1 MKKLLTLILCLAM
14 VLSVFAGCSS
24 TPATEEGASSSGE
37 AAQGEA
43 ADSEYKDTLVFAMN
57 TDVQSMDPQIQN
69 DTTSEQVVKMLY
81 NTLLKFQD
89 DGTVVGDLAESWSV
103 SEDKLTWTFNLKQGV
118 KFHNGKELTSAD
130 VKATFDRALNAE
142 AGGLRTTEIIKM
154 FTSVEAPDPYT
165 VTITTDGPYGPME
178 SLMCNM
184 SLGIMDADYIEQ
196 YGLDLGTSAEGEN
209 GTGPFK
215 VVSWERDQEIVVE
228 RFDDYFGTPAKLQ
241 TVVYT
246 IIPEAASRVIALETG
261 EVDVI
266 DKPTDED
273 LARLE
278 ADTENYTVLR
288 KPTISQRL
296 FRFGCNDP
304 IMSNTKVRQAI
315 VYAID
320 RQAIIDALF
329 AGSAYPSTAP
339 LAPVTFGYSDLG
351 EIEQDL
357 ELAKS
362 LLAEAGYPDGF
373 DTKII
378 TTERYQNGIE
388 LAEIISQQLA
398 EIGINA
404 EIEVWE
410 WSALSASWNGVTADE
425 FDQPIF
431 IMGAGPS
438 MRDAD
443 GGLRGL
449 YTTSDTVHVRPGRLS
464 GPVYDRHPQQ
474 RLQLRL
480 LLQRGSGCPHRAGY
494 AGDRPAEAGGDL
506 QGSHGDPVSGRPGRL
521 LALRYVWSGHYL
533 LQGGR
538 RDPEPHFH
546 RYL

>member
-14 VLSVFAGCSS
+14 VLTVFAGCSS
-24 TPATEEGASSSGE
+24 TPATEEGASASGD

-57 TDVQSMDPQIQN
+57 TDVQSLDPQIQN

-81 NTLLKFQD
+81 NTLLKFED

-165 VTITTDGPYGPME
+165 VTITTDAPYGPME

-278 ADTENYTVLR
+278 ADTENFTVLR

-304 IMSNTKVRQAI
+304 IISNTKVRQAI

-329 AGSAYPSTAP
+329 TGSGYPSTAP
-339 LAPVTFGYSDLG
+339 LAPVTFGYSNLG

-373 DTKII
+373 DTKIV

-410 WSALSASWNGVTADE
+410 WSALSASWNGITADE

-449 YTTSDTVHVRPGRLS
+449 YTTSETGLN
-464 GPVYDRHPQQ
+464 DRNYGFYSNAEVDALIEQGMQETDQQ
-474 RLQLRL
+474 KRVEI
-480 LLQRGSGCPHRAGY
+480 Y
-494 AGDRPAEAGGDL
+494 KEAMEIL
-506 QGSHGDPVSGRPGRL
+506 YREDPVAFWLFDMYG
-521 LALRYVWSGHYL
+521 LAITSSKVEGVTLSPISTITFENATVKK
-533 LQGGR
+533 
-538 RDPEPHFH
+538 
-546 RYL
+546 

>member
-14 VLSVFAGCSS
+14 VLTVFAGCSS
-24 TPATEEGASSSGE
+24 APATEEGASASGD

-154 FTSVEAPDPYT
+154 FASVEAPDPYT
-165 VTITTDGPYGPME
+165 VTITTDAPYGPME

-228 RFDDYFGTPAKLQ
+228 RFDEYFDTPAKLQ

-278 ADTENYTVLR
+278 ADTENFTVLR

-304 IMSNTKVRQAI
+304 IISNTKVRQAI

-329 AGSAYPSTAP
+329 TGSGYPSTAP

-410 WSALSASWNGVTADE
+410 WSALSASWNGITADE

-449 YTTSDTVHVRPGRLS
+449 YTTSETGLN
-464 GPVYDRHPQQ
+464 DRNYGFYSNAEVDALIEQGMQETDQQ
-474 RLQLRL
+474 KRVEI
-480 LLQRGSGCPHRAGY
+480 Y
-494 AGDRPAEAGGDL
+494 KEAMEIL
-506 QGSHGDPVSGRPGRL
+506 YREDPVAFWLFDMYG
-521 LALRYVWSGHYL
+521 LAITSSKVEGVTLSPISTITFENATVKK
-533 LQGGR
+533 
-538 RDPEPHFH
+538 
-546 RYL
+546 

>member
-14 VLSVFAGCSS
+14 VLTVFAGCSS

-81 NTLLKFQD
+81 NTLLKFED

-154 FTSVEAPDPYT
+154 FTAVEAPDPYT

-196 YGLDLGTSAEGEN
+196 YGLDLGTSVEGEN

-228 RFDDYFGTPAKLQ
+228 RFDDYFGTPAKLK

-246 IIPEAASRVIALETG
+246 VIPEAASRVIALETG

-278 ADTENYTVLR
+278 ADTENFTVLR

-304 IMSNTKVRQAI
+304 IISNTKVRQAI

-329 AGSAYPSTAP
+329 TGSAYPSTAP
-339 LAPVTFGYSDLG
+339 LAPVTFGYSNLG

-373 DTKII
+373 DTKIV

-410 WSALSASWNGVTADE
+410 WSALSASWNGITADE

-449 YTTSDTVHVRPGRLS
+449 YTTSETGLN
-464 GPVYDRHPQQ
+464 DRNYGFYSNAEVDALIEQGMQETDQQ
-474 RLQLRL
+474 KRVEI
-480 LLQRGSGCPHRAGY
+480 Y
-494 AGDRPAEAGGDL
+494 KEAMEIL
-506 QGSHGDPVSGRPGRL
+506 YREDPVAFWLFDMYG
-521 LALRYVWSGHYL
+521 LAITSSKVEGVTLSPISTITFENATVKK
-533 LQGGR
+533 
-538 RDPEPHFH
+538 
-546 RYL
+546 

>member
-1 MKKLLTLILCLAM
+1 MKKLLTLILCFAM
-14 VLSVFAGCSS
+14 VLTVFVGCSS
-24 TPATEEGASSSGE
+24 TPATEEGASASGE

-81 NTLLKFQD
+81 NTLLKFED

-154 FTSVEAPDPYT
+154 FTAVEAPDPYT

-184 SLGIMDADYIEQ
+184 SLGIMDADYIEK
-196 YGLDLGTSAEGEN
+196 YGLDLGTSVEGEN

-228 RFDDYFGTPAKLQ
+228 RFDDYFGTPAKLK

-246 IIPEAASRVIALETG
+246 VIPEAASRVIALETG

-278 ADTENYTVLR
+278 ADTENFTVLR

-304 IMSNTKVRQAI
+304 IISNTKVRQAI

-329 AGSAYPSTAP
+329 TGSAYPSTAP

-373 DTKII
+373 DTKIV

-410 WSALSASWNGVTADE
+410 WSALSASWNGITADE

-449 YTTSDTVHVRPGRLS
+449 YTTSETGLN
-464 GPVYDRHPQQ
+464 DRNYGFYSNAEVDALIEQGMQETDQQ
-474 RLQLRL
+474 KRVEI
-480 LLQRGSGCPHRAGY
+480 Y
-494 AGDRPAEAGGDL
+494 KEAMEIL
-506 QGSHGDPVSGRPGRL
+506 YREDPVAFWLFDMYG
-521 LALRYVWSGHYL
+521 LAITSSKVEGVTLSPISTITFENATVKK
-533 LQGGR
+533 
-538 RDPEPHFH
+538 
-546 RYL
+546 

>member
-14 VLSVFAGCSS
+14 VLTVFAGCSS
-24 TPATEEGASSSGE
+24 TPATEEGASASGD

-81 NTLLKFQD
+81 NTLLKFED

-154 FTSVEAPDPYT
+154 FTAVEAPDPYT
-165 VTITTDGPYGPME
+165 VTITTDAPYGPME

-278 ADTENYTVLR
+278 ADTENFTVLR

-304 IMSNTKVRQAI
+304 IISNTKVRQAI

-329 AGSAYPSTAP
+329 TGSGYPSTAP

-357 ELAKS
+357 DLAKS

-410 WSALSASWNGVTADE
+410 WSALSASWNGITADE

-449 YTTSDTVHVRPGRLS
+449 YTTSETGLN
-464 GPVYDRHPQQ
+464 DRNYGFYSNAEVDALIEQGMQETDQQ
-474 RLQLRL
+474 KRVEI
-480 LLQRGSGCPHRAGY
+480 Y
-494 AGDRPAEAGGDL
+494 KEAMEIL
-506 QGSHGDPVSGRPGRL
+506 YREDPVAFWLFDMYG
-521 LALRYVWSGHYL
+521 LAITSSKVEGVTLSPISTITFENATVKK
-533 LQGGR
+533 
-538 RDPEPHFH
+538 
-546 RYL
+546 

>member
-14 VLSVFAGCSS
+14 VLTVFAGCSS
-24 TPATEEGASSSGE
+24 TPATEEGASASGD

-81 NTLLKFQD
+81 NTLLKFED

-154 FTSVEAPDPYT
+154 FTAVEAPDPYT

-196 YGLDLGTSAEGEN
+196 YGLDLGTSVEGEN

-228 RFDDYFGTPAKLQ
+228 RFDDYFGTPAKLK

-246 IIPEAASRVIALETG
+246 VIPEAASRVIALETG

-266 DKPTDED
+266 DKPTNED
-273 LARLE
+273 LERLE
-278 ADTENYTVLR
+278 ADTENFTVLR

-304 IMSNTKVRQAI
+304 IISNTKVRQAI

-329 AGSAYPSTAP
+329 TGSAYPSTAP

-373 DTKII
+373 DTKIV

-410 WSALSASWNGVTADE
+410 WSALSASWNGITADE

-449 YTTSDTVHVRPGRLS
+449 YTTSETGLN
-464 GPVYDRHPQQ
+464 DRNYGFYSNAEVDALIEQGMQETDQQ
-474 RLQLRL
+474 KRVEI
-480 LLQRGSGCPHRAGY
+480 Y
-494 AGDRPAEAGGDL
+494 KEAMEIL
-506 QGSHGDPVSGRPGRL
+506 YREDPVAFWLFDMYG
-521 LALRYVWSGHYL
+521 LAITSSKVEGVTLSPISTITFENATVKK
-533 LQGGR
+533 
-538 RDPEPHFH
+538 
-546 RYL
+546 

>member
-14 VLSVFAGCSS
+14 VLTVFVGCSS
-24 TPATEEGASSSGE
+24 TPATEEGASASGD

-154 FTSVEAPDPYT
+154 FTAVEAPDPYT

-196 YGLDLGTSAEGEN
+196 YGLDLGTSVEGEN

-228 RFDDYFGTPAKLQ
+228 RFDDYFGTPAKLK

-246 IIPEAASRVIALETG
+246 VIPEAASRVIALETG

-278 ADTENYTVLR
+278 ADTENFTVLR

-304 IMSNTKVRQAI
+304 IISNTKVRQAI

-329 AGSAYPSTAP
+329 TGSAYPSTAP

-373 DTKII
+373 DTKIV

-404 EIEVWE
+404 KIEVWE
-410 WSALSASWNGVTADE
+410 WSALSASWNGITADE

-449 YTTSDTVHVRPGRLS
+449 YTTSETGLN
-464 GPVYDRHPQQ
+464 DRNYGFYSNAEVDALIEQGMQETDQQ
-474 RLQLRL
+474 KRVEI
-480 LLQRGSGCPHRAGY
+480 Y
-494 AGDRPAEAGGDL
+494 KEAMEIL
-506 QGSHGDPVSGRPGRL
+506 YREDPVAFWLFDMYG
-521 LALRYVWSGHYL
+521 LAITSSKVEGVTLSPISTITFENATVKK
-533 LQGGR
+533 
-538 RDPEPHFH
+538 
-546 RYL
+546 

>member
-14 VLSVFAGCSS
+14 VLTVFVGCSS
-24 TPATEEGASSSGE
+24 TPATEEGASASGE

-81 NTLLKFQD
+81 NTLLKFED

-154 FTSVEAPDPYT
+154 FTAVEAPDPYT
-165 VTITTDGPYGPME
+165 VTITTDAPYGPME

-196 YGLDLGTSAEGEN
+196 YGLDLGTSVEGEN

-278 ADTENYTVLR
+278 ADTENFTVLR

-304 IMSNTKVRQAI
+304 IISNTKVRQAI

-329 AGSAYPSTAP
+329 TGSAYPSTAP
-339 LAPVTFGYSDLG
+339 LAPVTFGYSNLG

-373 DTKII
+373 DTKIV

-410 WSALSASWNGVTADE
+410 WSALSASWNGITADE

-449 YTTSDTVHVRPGRLS
+449 YTTSETGLN
-464 GPVYDRHPQQ
+464 DRNYGFYSNAEVDALIEQGMQETDQQ
-474 RLQLRL
+474 KRVEI
-480 LLQRGSGCPHRAGY
+480 Y
-494 AGDRPAEAGGDL
+494 KEAMEIL
-506 QGSHGDPVSGRPGRL
+506 YREDPVAFWLFDMYG
-521 LALRYVWSGHYL
+521 LAITSSKVEGVTLSPISTITFENATVKK
-533 LQGGR
+533 
-538 RDPEPHFH
+538 
-546 RYL
+546 

>member
-14 VLSVFAGCSS
+14 VLTVFVGCSS
-24 TPATEEGASSSGE
+24 TPATEEGASASGE

-57 TDVQSMDPQIQN
+57 TDVQSLDPQIQN

-81 NTLLKFQD
+81 NTLLKFED

-154 FTSVEAPDPYT
+154 FTAVEAPDPYT

-184 SLGIMDADYIEQ
+184 SLGIMDADYIEK
-196 YGLDLGTSAEGEN
+196 YGLDLGTSVEGEN

-278 ADTENYTVLR
+278 ADTENFTVLR

-304 IMSNTKVRQAI
+304 IISNTKVRQAI

-329 AGSAYPSTAP
+329 TGSAYPSTAP
-339 LAPVTFGYSDLG
+339 LAPVTFGYSNLG

-398 EIGINA
+398 QIGINA

-410 WSALSASWNGVTADE
+410 WSALSASWNGITADE

-449 YTTSDTVHVRPGRLS
+449 YTTSETGLN
-464 GPVYDRHPQQ
+464 DRNYGFYSNAEVDALIEQGMQETDQQ
-474 RLQLRL
+474 KRVEI
-480 LLQRGSGCPHRAGY
+480 Y
-494 AGDRPAEAGGDL
+494 KEAMEIL
-506 QGSHGDPVSGRPGRL
+506 YREDPVAFWLFDMYG
-521 LALRYVWSGHYL
+521 LAITSSKVEGVTLSPISTITFENATVKK
-533 LQGGR
+533 
-538 RDPEPHFH
+538 
-546 RYL
+546 

>member
-14 VLSVFAGCSS
+14 VLTVFAGCSS
-24 TPATEEGASSSGE
+24 TPATEEGASASGD

-57 TDVQSMDPQIQN
+57 TDVQSLDPQIQN

-81 NTLLKFQD
+81 NTLLKFED

-278 ADTENYTVLR
+278 ADTENFTVLR

-304 IMSNTKVRQAI
+304 IISNTKVRQAI

-329 AGSAYPSTAP
+329 TGSAYPSTAP

-404 EIEVWE
+404 KIEVWE
-410 WSALSASWNGVTADE
+410 WSALSASWNGITADE

-449 YTTSDTVHVRPGRLS
+449 YTTSETGLN
-464 GPVYDRHPQQ
+464 DRNYGFYSNAEVDALIEQGMQETDQQ
-474 RLQLRL
+474 KRVEI
-480 LLQRGSGCPHRAGY
+480 Y
-494 AGDRPAEAGGDL
+494 KEAMEIL
-506 QGSHGDPVSGRPGRL
+506 YREDPVAFWLFDMYG
-521 LALRYVWSGHYL
+521 LAITSSKVEGVTLSPISTITFENATVKK
-533 LQGGR
+533 
-538 RDPEPHFH
+538 
-546 RYL
+546 

>member
-81 NTLLKFQD
+81 NTLLKFED

-165 VTITTDGPYGPME
+165 VTITTDAPYGPME

-196 YGLDLGTSAEGEN
+196 YGLDLGTSVEGEN

-278 ADTENYTVLR
+278 ADTENFTVLR

-304 IMSNTKVRQAI
+304 IISNTKVRQAI

-329 AGSAYPSTAP
+329 TGSGYPSTAP

-404 EIEVWE
+404 KIEVWE
-410 WSALSASWNGVTADE
+410 WSALSASWNGITADE

-449 YTTSDTVHVRPGRLS
+449 YTTSETGLN
-464 GPVYDRHPQQ
+464 DRNYGFYSNAEVDALIEQGMQETDQQ
-474 RLQLRL
+474 KRVEI
-480 LLQRGSGCPHRAGY
+480 Y
-494 AGDRPAEAGGDL
+494 KEAMEIL
-506 QGSHGDPVSGRPGRL
+506 YREDPVAFWLFDMYG
-521 LALRYVWSGHYL
+521 LAITSSKVEGVTLSPISTITFENATVKK
-533 LQGGR
+533 
-538 RDPEPHFH
+538 
-546 RYL
+546 

>member
-14 VLSVFAGCSS
+14 VLTVFVGCSS
-24 TPATEEGASSSGE
+24 TPATEEGASASGD

-57 TDVQSMDPQIQN
+57 TDVQSLDPQIQN

-81 NTLLKFQD
+81 NTLLKFED

-154 FTSVEAPDPYT
+154 FTAVEAPDPYT

-196 YGLDLGTSAEGEN
+196 YGLDLGTSVEGEN

-278 ADTENYTVLR
+278 ADTENFTVLR

-304 IMSNTKVRQAI
+304 IISNTKVRQAI

-329 AGSAYPSTAP
+329 TGSAYPSTAP
-339 LAPVTFGYSDLG
+339 LAPVTFGYSNLG

-373 DTKII
+373 DTKIV

-404 EIEVWE
+404 KIEVWE
-410 WSALSASWNGVTADE
+410 WSALSASWNGITADE

-449 YTTSDTVHVRPGRLS
+449 YTTSETGLN
-464 GPVYDRHPQQ
+464 DRNYGFYSNAEVDALIEQGMQETDQQ
-474 RLQLRL
+474 KRVEI
-480 LLQRGSGCPHRAGY
+480 Y
-494 AGDRPAEAGGDL
+494 KEAMEIL
-506 QGSHGDPVSGRPGRL
+506 YREDPVAFWLFDMYG
-521 LALRYVWSGHYL
+521 LAITSSKVEGVTLSPISTITFENATVKK
-533 LQGGR
+533 
-538 RDPEPHFH
+538 
-546 RYL
+546 

>member
-14 VLSVFAGCSS
+14 VLTVFAGCSS
-24 TPATEEGASSSGE
+24 TPATEEGASASGD

-43 ADSEYKDTLVFAMN
+43 ADSEYKDTLVYALN
-57 TDVQSMDPQIQN
+57 TDVQSLDPQIQN

-81 NTLLKFQD
+81 NTLLKFED

-103 SEDKLTWTFNLKQGV
+103 SEGKLTWTFNLKQGV

-154 FTSVEAPDPYT
+154 FTAVEAPDPYT

-196 YGLDLGTSAEGEN
+196 YGLDLGTSVEGEN

-228 RFDDYFGTPAKLQ
+228 RFDEYFGTPAKLK

-246 IIPEAASRVIALETG
+246 VIPEAASRVIALETG

-266 DKPTDED
+266 DKPTNED
-273 LARLE
+273 LERLE
-278 ADTENYTVLR
+278 ADTENFTVLR

-304 IMSNTKVRQAI
+304 IISNTKVRQAI

-329 AGSAYPSTAP
+329 TGSAYPSTAP

-373 DTKII
+373 DTKIV

-410 WSALSASWNGVTADE
+410 WSALSASWNGITADE

-449 YTTSDTVHVRPGRLS
+449 YTTSETGLN
-464 GPVYDRHPQQ
+464 DRNYGFYSNAEVDALIEQGMQETDQQ
-474 RLQLRL
+474 KRVEI
-480 LLQRGSGCPHRAGY
+480 Y
-494 AGDRPAEAGGDL
+494 KEAMEIL
-506 QGSHGDPVSGRPGRL
+506 YREDPVAFWLFDMYG
-521 LALRYVWSGHYL
+521 LAITSSKVEGVTLSPISTITFENATVKK
-533 LQGGR
+533 
-538 RDPEPHFH
+538 
-546 RYL
+546 

>member
-14 VLSVFAGCSS
+14 VLTVFVGCSS
-24 TPATEEGASSSGE
+24 TPATEEGASASGE

-81 NTLLKFQD
+81 NTLLKFED

-165 VTITTDGPYGPME
+165 VTITTDAPYGPME

-278 ADTENYTVLR
+278 ADTENFTVLR

-304 IMSNTKVRQAI
+304 IISNTKVRQAI

-329 AGSAYPSTAP
+329 TGSGYPSTAP

-373 DTKII
+373 DTKIV

-410 WSALSASWNGVTADE
+410 WSALSASWNGITADE

-449 YTTSDTVHVRPGRLS
+449 YTTSETGLN
-464 GPVYDRHPQQ
+464 DRNYGFYSNAEVDALIEQGMQETDQQ
-474 RLQLRL
+474 KRVEI
-480 LLQRGSGCPHRAGY
+480 Y
-494 AGDRPAEAGGDL
+494 KEAMEIL
-506 QGSHGDPVSGRPGRL
+506 YREDPVAFWLFDMYG
-521 LALRYVWSGHYL
+521 LAITSSKVEGVTLSPISTITFENATVKK
-533 LQGGR
+533 
-538 RDPEPHFH
+538 
-546 RYL
+546 

>member
-14 VLSVFAGCSS
+14 VLTVFAGCSS
-24 TPATEEGASSSGE
+24 TPATEEGASASGD

-81 NTLLKFQD
+81 NTLLKFED

-165 VTITTDGPYGPME
+165 VTITTDAPYGPME

-278 ADTENYTVLR
+278 ADTENFTVLR

-304 IMSNTKVRQAI
+304 IISNTKVRQAI

-329 AGSAYPSTAP
+329 TGSAYPSTAP

-373 DTKII
+373 DTKIV

-410 WSALSASWNGVTADE
+410 WSALSASWNGITADE

-449 YTTSDTVHVRPGRLS
+449 YTTSETGLN
-464 GPVYDRHPQQ
+464 DRNYGFYSNAEVDALIEQGMQETDQQ
-474 RLQLRL
+474 KRVEI
-480 LLQRGSGCPHRAGY
+480 Y
-494 AGDRPAEAGGDL
+494 KEAMEIL
-506 QGSHGDPVSGRPGRL
+506 YREDPVAFWLFDMYG
-521 LALRYVWSGHYL
+521 LAITSSKVEGVTLSPISTITFENATVKK
-533 LQGGR
+533 
-538 RDPEPHFH
+538 
-546 RYL
+546 

>member
-81 NTLLKFQD
+81 NTLLKFED

-154 FTSVEAPDPYT
+154 FTAVEAPDPYT

-184 SLGIMDADYIEQ
+184 SLGIMDADYIEK
-196 YGLDLGTSAEGEN
+196 YGLDLGTSVEGEN

-246 IIPEAASRVIALETG
+246 VIPEAASRVIALETG

-278 ADTENYTVLR
+278 ADTENFTVLR

-304 IMSNTKVRQAI
+304 IISNTKVRQAI

-329 AGSAYPSTAP
+329 TGSAYPSTAP
-339 LAPVTFGYSDLG
+339 LAPVTFGYSNLG

-373 DTKII
+373 DTKIV

-410 WSALSASWNGVTADE
+410 WSALSASWNGITADE

-449 YTTSDTVHVRPGRLS
+449 YTTSETGLN
-464 GPVYDRHPQQ
+464 DRNYGFYSNAEVDALIEQGMQETDQQ
-474 RLQLRL
+474 KRVEI
-480 LLQRGSGCPHRAGY
+480 Y
-494 AGDRPAEAGGDL
+494 KEAMEIL
-506 QGSHGDPVSGRPGRL
+506 YREDPVAFWLFDMYG
-521 LALRYVWSGHYL
+521 LAITSSKVEGVTLSPISTITFENATVKK
-533 LQGGR
+533 
-538 RDPEPHFH
+538 
-546 RYL
+546 

>member
-165 VTITTDGPYGPME
+165 VTITTDAPYGPME

-196 YGLDLGTSAEGEN
+196 YGLDLGTSVEGEN

-278 ADTENYTVLR
+278 ADTENFTVLR

-304 IMSNTKVRQAI
+304 IISNTKVRQAI

-329 AGSAYPSTAP
+329 TGSGYPSTAP

-357 ELAKS
+357 DLAKS

-410 WSALSASWNGVTADE
+410 WSALSASWNGITADE

-449 YTTSDTVHVRPGRLS
+449 YTTSETGLN
-464 GPVYDRHPQQ
+464 DRNYGFYSNAEVDALIEQGMQETDQQ
-474 RLQLRL
+474 KRVEI
-480 LLQRGSGCPHRAGY
+480 Y
-494 AGDRPAEAGGDL
+494 KEAMEIL
-506 QGSHGDPVSGRPGRL
+506 YREDPVAFWLFDMYG
-521 LALRYVWSGHYL
+521 LAITSSKVEGVTLSPISTITFENATVKK
-533 LQGGR
+533 
-538 RDPEPHFH
+538 
-546 RYL
+546 

>member
-14 VLSVFAGCSS
+14 VLTVFAGCSS
-24 TPATEEGASSSGE
+24 TPATEEGASASGD

-43 ADSEYKDTLVFAMN
+43 ADSEYKDTLVYALN
-57 TDVQSMDPQIQN
+57 TDVQSLDPQIQN
-69 DTTSEQVVKMLY
+69 DTTSESVVKMLY
-81 NTLLKFQD
+81 NTLLKFED

-154 FTSVEAPDPYT
+154 FTAVEAPDPYT

-196 YGLDLGTSAEGEN
+196 YGLDLGTSVEGEN

-278 ADTENYTVLR
+278 ADTENFTVLR

-304 IMSNTKVRQAI
+304 IISNTKVRQAI

-329 AGSAYPSTAP
+329 TGSGYPSTAP

-410 WSALSASWNGVTADE
+410 WSALSASWNGITADE

-449 YTTSDTVHVRPGRLS
+449 YTTSETGLN
-464 GPVYDRHPQQ
+464 DRNYGFYSNAEVDALIEQGMQETDQQ
-474 RLQLRL
+474 KRVEI
-480 LLQRGSGCPHRAGY
+480 Y
-494 AGDRPAEAGGDL
+494 KEAMEIL
-506 QGSHGDPVSGRPGRL
+506 YREDPVAFWLFDMYG
-521 LALRYVWSGHYL
+521 LAITSSKVEGVTLSPISTITFENATVKK
-533 LQGGR
+533 
-538 RDPEPHFH
+538 
-546 RYL
+546 

>member
-14 VLSVFAGCSS
+14 VLTVFAGCSS
-24 TPATEEGASSSGE
+24 TPATEEGASASGE

-81 NTLLKFQD
+81 NTLLKFED

-154 FTSVEAPDPYT
+154 FTAVEAPDPYT
-165 VTITTDGPYGPME
+165 VTITTDAPYGPME

-304 IMSNTKVRQAI
+304 IISNTKVRQAI

-329 AGSAYPSTAP
+329 TGSGYPSTAP

-398 EIGINA
+398 QIGINA

-410 WSALSASWNGVTADE
+410 WSALSASWNGITADE

-449 YTTSDTVHVRPGRLS
+449 YTTSETGLN
-464 GPVYDRHPQQ
+464 DRNYGFYSNAEVDALIEQGMQETDQQ
-474 RLQLRL
+474 KRVEI
-480 LLQRGSGCPHRAGY
+480 Y
-494 AGDRPAEAGGDL
+494 KEAMEIL
-506 QGSHGDPVSGRPGRL
+506 YREDPVAFWLFDMYG
-521 LALRYVWSGHYL
+521 LAITSSKVEGVTLSPISTITFENATVKK
-533 LQGGR
+533 
-538 RDPEPHFH
+538 
-546 RYL
+546 

>member
-14 VLSVFAGCSS
+14 VLTVFAGCSS
-24 TPATEEGASSSGE
+24 TPATEEGASASGD

-81 NTLLKFQD
+81 NTLLKFED

-165 VTITTDGPYGPME
+165 VTITTDAPYGPME

-184 SLGIMDADYIEQ
+184 SLGIMDADYIEK
-196 YGLDLGTSAEGEN
+196 YGLDLGTSVEGEN

-278 ADTENYTVLR
+278 ADTENFTVLR

-449 YTTSDTVHVRPGRLS
+449 YTTSETGLNDRNYGFYSNAEVDALIEQGMQETDQQKRVEIYKEAMEILYREDPAGFWLFDMYGLAITSSKVEGVTLSPISTVTFENATVKK
-464 GPVYDRHPQQ
+464 
-474 RLQLRL
+474 
-480 LLQRGSGCPHRAGY
+480 
-494 AGDRPAEAGGDL
+494 
-506 QGSHGDPVSGRPGRL
+506 
-521 LALRYVWSGHYL
+521 
-533 LQGGR
+533 
-538 RDPEPHFH
+538 
-546 RYL
+546 

>member
-14 VLSVFAGCSS
+14 VLTVFAGCSS
-24 TPATEEGASSSGE
+24 TPATEEGASASGD

-81 NTLLKFQD
+81 NTLLKFED

-165 VTITTDGPYGPME
+165 VTITTDAPYGPME

-278 ADTENYTVLR
+278 ADTENFTVLR

-304 IMSNTKVRQAI
+304 IISNTKVRQAI

-329 AGSAYPSTAP
+329 TGSGYPSTAP

-398 EIGINA
+398 QIGINA

-410 WSALSASWNGVTADE
+410 WSALSASWNGITADE

-449 YTTSDTVHVRPGRLS
+449 YTTSETGLN
-464 GPVYDRHPQQ
+464 DRNYGFYSNAEVDALIEQGMQETDQQ
-474 RLQLRL
+474 KRVEI
-480 LLQRGSGCPHRAGY
+480 Y
-494 AGDRPAEAGGDL
+494 KEAMEIL
-506 QGSHGDPVSGRPGRL
+506 YREDPVAFWLFDMYG
-521 LALRYVWSGHYL
+521 LAITSSKVEGVTLSPISTITFENATVKK
-533 LQGGR
+533 
-538 RDPEPHFH
+538 
-546 RYL
+546 

>member
-81 NTLLKFQD
+81 NTLLKFED

-154 FTSVEAPDPYT
+154 FTAVEAPDPYT
-165 VTITTDGPYGPME
+165 VTITTDAPYGPME

-184 SLGIMDADYIEQ
+184 SLGIMDADYIEK
-196 YGLDLGTSAEGEN
+196 YGLDLGTSVEGEN

-278 ADTENYTVLR
+278 ADTENFTVLR

-304 IMSNTKVRQAI
+304 IISNTKVRQAI

-329 AGSAYPSTAP
+329 TGSAYPSTAP

-373 DTKII
+373 DTKIV

-404 EIEVWE
+404 KIEVWE
-410 WSALSASWNGVTADE
+410 WSALSASWNGITADE

-449 YTTSDTVHVRPGRLS
+449 YTTSETGLN
-464 GPVYDRHPQQ
+464 DRNYGFYSNAEVDALIEQGMQETDQQ
-474 RLQLRL
+474 KRVEI
-480 LLQRGSGCPHRAGY
+480 Y
-494 AGDRPAEAGGDL
+494 KEAMEIL
-506 QGSHGDPVSGRPGRL
+506 YREDPVAFWLFDMYG
-521 LALRYVWSGHYL
+521 LAITSSKVEGVTLSPISTITFENATVKK
-533 LQGGR
+533 
-538 RDPEPHFH
+538 
-546 RYL
+546 

>member
-14 VLSVFAGCSS
+14 VLTVFVGCSS
-24 TPATEEGASSSGE
+24 TPATEEGASASGD

-43 ADSEYKDTLVFAMN
+43 ADSEYKDTLVYALN
-57 TDVQSMDPQIQN
+57 TDVQSLDPQIQN

-81 NTLLKFQD
+81 NTLLKFED

-154 FTSVEAPDPYT
+154 FTAVEAPDPYT

-196 YGLDLGTSAEGEN
+196 YGLDLGTSVEGEN

-246 IIPEAASRVIALETG
+246 VIPEAASRVIALETG

-266 DKPTDED
+266 DKPTNED
-273 LARLE
+273 LERLE
-278 ADTENYTVLR
+278 ADTENFTVLR

-304 IMSNTKVRQAI
+304 IISNTKVRQAI

-329 AGSAYPSTAP
+329 TGSAYPSTAP

-404 EIEVWE
+404 KIEVWE
-410 WSALSASWNGVTADE
+410 WSALSASWNGITADE

-449 YTTSDTVHVRPGRLS
+449 YTTSETGLN
-464 GPVYDRHPQQ
+464 DRNYGFYSNAEVDALIEQGMQETDQQ
-474 RLQLRL
+474 KRVEI
-480 LLQRGSGCPHRAGY
+480 Y
-494 AGDRPAEAGGDL
+494 KEAMEIL
-506 QGSHGDPVSGRPGRL
+506 YREDPVAFWLFDMYG
-521 LALRYVWSGHYL
+521 LAITSSKVEGVTLSPISTITFENATVKK
-533 LQGGR
+533 
-538 RDPEPHFH
+538 
-546 RYL
+546 

>member
-14 VLSVFAGCSS
+14 VLTVFVGCSS
-24 TPATEEGASSSGE
+24 TPATEEGASASGD

-81 NTLLKFQD
+81 NTLLKFED

-154 FTSVEAPDPYT
+154 FTAVEAPDPYT

-184 SLGIMDADYIEQ
+184 SLGIMDADYIEK
-196 YGLDLGTSAEGEN
+196 YGLDLGTSVEGEN

-278 ADTENYTVLR
+278 ADTENFTVLR

-304 IMSNTKVRQAI
+304 IISNTKVRQAI

-329 AGSAYPSTAP
+329 TGSGYPSTAP

-398 EIGINA
+398 QIGINA

-410 WSALSASWNGVTADE
+410 WSALSASWNGITADE

-449 YTTSDTVHVRPGRLS
+449 YTTSETGLN
-464 GPVYDRHPQQ
+464 DRNYGFYSNAEVDALIEQGMQETDQQ
-474 RLQLRL
+474 KRVEI
-480 LLQRGSGCPHRAGY
+480 Y
-494 AGDRPAEAGGDL
+494 KEAMEIL
-506 QGSHGDPVSGRPGRL
+506 YREDPVAFWLFDMYG
-521 LALRYVWSGHYL
+521 LAITSSKVEGVTLSPISTITFENATVKK
-533 LQGGR
+533 
-538 RDPEPHFH
+538 
-546 RYL
+546 

>member
-14 VLSVFAGCSS
+14 VLTVFAGCSS
-24 TPATEEGASSSGE
+24 TPATEEGASASGD

-57 TDVQSMDPQIQN
+57 TDVQSLDPQIQN

-81 NTLLKFQD
+81 NTLLKFED

-154 FTSVEAPDPYT
+154 FTAVEAPDPYT
-165 VTITTDGPYGPME
+165 VTITTDAPYGPME

-304 IMSNTKVRQAI
+304 IISNTKVRQAI

-329 AGSAYPSTAP
+329 TGSGYPSTAP

-404 EIEVWE
+404 KIEVWE
-410 WSALSASWNGVTADE
+410 WSALSASWNGITADE

-449 YTTSDTVHVRPGRLS
+449 YTTSETGLN
-464 GPVYDRHPQQ
+464 DRNYGFYSNAEVDALIEQGMQETDQQ
-474 RLQLRL
+474 KRVEI
-480 LLQRGSGCPHRAGY
+480 Y
-494 AGDRPAEAGGDL
+494 KEAMEIL
-506 QGSHGDPVSGRPGRL
+506 YREDPVAFWLFDMYG
-521 LALRYVWSGHYL
+521 LAITSSKVEGVTLSPISTITFENATVKK
-533 LQGGR
+533 
-538 RDPEPHFH
+538 
-546 RYL
+546 

>member
-14 VLSVFAGCSS
+14 VLTVFVGCSS
-24 TPATEEGASSSGE
+24 TPATEEGASVSGD

-57 TDVQSMDPQIQN
+57 TDVQSLDPQIQN

-154 FTSVEAPDPYT
+154 FTAVEAPDPYT

-246 IIPEAASRVIALETG
+246 VIPEAASRVIALETG

-278 ADTENYTVLR
+278 ADTENFTVLR

-304 IMSNTKVRQAI
+304 IISNTKVRQAI

-329 AGSAYPSTAP
+329 TGSAYPSTAP

-410 WSALSASWNGVTADE
+410 WSALSASWNGITADE
-425 FDQPIF
+425 VDQPIF

-449 YTTSDTVHVRPGRLS
+449 YTTSETGLN
-464 GPVYDRHPQQ
+464 DRNYGFYSNAEVDALIEQGMQETDQQ
-474 RLQLRL
+474 KRVEI
-480 LLQRGSGCPHRAGY
+480 Y
-494 AGDRPAEAGGDL
+494 KEAMEIL
-506 QGSHGDPVSGRPGRL
+506 YREDPVAFWLFDMYG
-521 LALRYVWSGHYL
+521 LAITSSKVEGVTLSPISTITFENATVKK
-533 LQGGR
+533 
-538 RDPEPHFH
+538 
-546 RYL
+546 

>member
-81 NTLLKFQD
+81 NTLLKFED

-103 SEDKLTWTFNLKQGV
+103 SEDKLTWTCNLKQGV

-154 FTSVEAPDPYT
+154 FTAVEAPDPYT

-196 YGLDLGTSAEGEN
+196 YGLDLGTSVEGEN

-228 RFDDYFGTPAKLQ
+228 RFDDYFGTPAKLK

-246 IIPEAASRVIALETG
+246 VIPEAASRVIALETG

-266 DKPTDED
+266 DKPTNED
-273 LARLE
+273 LERLE
-278 ADTENYTVLR
+278 ADTENFTVLR

-304 IMSNTKVRQAI
+304 IISNTKVRQAI

-329 AGSAYPSTAP
+329 TGSAYPSTAP

-373 DTKII
+373 DTKIV

-410 WSALSASWNGVTADE
+410 WSALSASWNGITADE

-449 YTTSDTVHVRPGRLS
+449 YTTSETGLN
-464 GPVYDRHPQQ
+464 DRNYGFYSNAEVDALIEQGMQETDQQ
-474 RLQLRL
+474 KRVEI
-480 LLQRGSGCPHRAGY
+480 Y
-494 AGDRPAEAGGDL
+494 KEAMEIL
-506 QGSHGDPVSGRPGRL
+506 YREDPVAFWLFDMYG
-521 LALRYVWSGHYL
+521 LAITSSKVEGVTLSPISTITFENATVKK
-533 LQGGR
+533 
-538 RDPEPHFH
+538 
-546 RYL
+546 

>member
-14 VLSVFAGCSS
+14 VLTVFAGCSS
-24 TPATEEGASSSGE
+24 TPATEEGASASGD

-57 TDVQSMDPQIQN
+57 TDVQSLDPQIQN

-81 NTLLKFQD
+81 NTLLKFED

-154 FTSVEAPDPYT
+154 FTAVEAPDPYT
-165 VTITTDGPYGPME
+165 VTITTDAPYGPME

-196 YGLDLGTSAEGEN
+196 YGLDLGTSAAGEN

-278 ADTENYTVLR
+278 ADTENFTVLR
-288 KPTISQRL
+288 RPTISQRL

-304 IMSNTKVRQAI
+304 IISNTKVRQAI

-329 AGSAYPSTAP
+329 TGSGYPSTAP

-410 WSALSASWNGVTADE
+410 WSALSASWNGITADE

-449 YTTSDTVHVRPGRLS
+449 YTTSETGLN
-464 GPVYDRHPQQ
+464 DRNYGFYSNAEVDSLIEQGMQETDQQ
-474 RLQLRL
+474 KRVEI
-480 LLQRGSGCPHRAGY
+480 Y
-494 AGDRPAEAGGDL
+494 KEAMEIL
-506 QGSHGDPVSGRPGRL
+506 YREDPVAFWLFDMYG
-521 LALRYVWSGHYL
+521 LAITSSKVEGVTLSPISTITFENATVKK
-533 LQGGR
+533 
-538 RDPEPHFH
+538 
-546 RYL
+546 

>member
-14 VLSVFAGCSS
+14 VLTVFVGCSS
-24 TPATEEGASSSGE
+24 TPATEEGASASGD

-43 ADSEYKDTLVFAMN
+43 ADSEYKDTLVYALN
-57 TDVQSMDPQIQN
+57 TDVQSLDPQIQN

-81 NTLLKFQD
+81 NTLLKFED

-154 FTSVEAPDPYT
+154 FTAVEAPDPYT

-196 YGLDLGTSAEGEN
+196 YGLDLGTSVEGEN

-246 IIPEAASRVIALETG
+246 VIPEAASRVIALETG

-266 DKPTDED
+266 DKPTNED
-273 LARLE
+273 LERLE
-278 ADTENYTVLR
+278 ADTENFTVLR

-304 IMSNTKVRQAI
+304 IISNTKVRQAI

-329 AGSAYPSTAP
+329 TGSAYPSTAP
-339 LAPVTFGYSDLG
+339 LAPVTFGYSNLG

-373 DTKII
+373 DTKIV

-410 WSALSASWNGVTADE
+410 WSALSASWNGITADE

-449 YTTSDTVHVRPGRLS
+449 YTTSETGLNDRNYGFYSNAEVDTLIEQGMQET
-464 GPVYDRHPQQ
+464 DQQ
-474 RLQLRL
+474 KRVEI
-480 LLQRGSGCPHRAGY
+480 Y
-494 AGDRPAEAGGDL
+494 KEAMEIL
-506 QGSHGDPVSGRPGRL
+506 YREDPVAFWLFDMYG
-521 LALRYVWSGHYL
+521 LAITSSKVEGVTLSPISTITFENATVKK
-533 LQGGR
+533 
-538 RDPEPHFH
+538 
-546 RYL
+546 

>member
-14 VLSVFAGCSS
+14 VLTVFAGCSS
-24 TPATEEGASSSGE
+24 TPATEEGASASGD

-43 ADSEYKDTLVFAMN
+43 ADSEYKDTLVYALN
-57 TDVQSMDPQIQN
+57 TDVQSLDPQIQN
-69 DTTSEQVVKMLY
+69 DTTSESVVKMLY
-81 NTLLKFQD
+81 NTLLKFED

-154 FTSVEAPDPYT
+154 FTAVEAPDPYT

-196 YGLDLGTSAEGEN
+196 YGLDLGTSVEGEN

-228 RFDDYFGTPAKLQ
+228 RFDDYFGTPAKLK

-246 IIPEAASRVIALETG
+246 VIPEAASRVIALETG

-278 ADTENYTVLR
+278 ADTENFTVLR

-304 IMSNTKVRQAI
+304 IISNTKVRQAI

-329 AGSAYPSTAP
+329 TGSAYPSTAP

-373 DTKII
+373 DTKIV

-410 WSALSASWNGVTADE
+410 WSALSASWNGITADE

-449 YTTSDTVHVRPGRLS
+449 YTTSETGLN
-464 GPVYDRHPQQ
+464 DRNYGFYSNAEVDALIEQGMQETDQQ
-474 RLQLRL
+474 KRVEI
-480 LLQRGSGCPHRAGY
+480 Y
-494 AGDRPAEAGGDL
+494 KEAMEIL
-506 QGSHGDPVSGRPGRL
+506 YREDPVAFWLFDMYG
-521 LALRYVWSGHYL
+521 LAITSSKVEGVTLSPISTITFENATVKK
-533 LQGGR
+533 
-538 RDPEPHFH
+538 
-546 RYL
+546 

>member
-14 VLSVFAGCSS
+14 VLTVFVGCSS
-24 TPATEEGASSSGE
+24 TPATEEGASASGE

-81 NTLLKFQD
+81 NTLLKFED

-154 FTSVEAPDPYT
+154 FTAVEAPDPYT

-196 YGLDLGTSAEGEN
+196 YGLDLGTSVEGEN

-228 RFDDYFGTPAKLQ
+228 RFDDYFGTPAKLK

-278 ADTENYTVLR
+278 ADTENFTVLR

-304 IMSNTKVRQAI
+304 IISNTKVRQAI

-329 AGSAYPSTAP
+329 TGSAYPSTAP

-373 DTKII
+373 DTKIV

-410 WSALSASWNGVTADE
+410 WSALSASWNGITADE

-449 YTTSDTVHVRPGRLS
+449 YTTSETGLN
-464 GPVYDRHPQQ
+464 DRNYGFYSNAEVDALIEQGMQETDQQ
-474 RLQLRL
+474 KRVEI
-480 LLQRGSGCPHRAGY
+480 Y
-494 AGDRPAEAGGDL
+494 KEAMEIL
-506 QGSHGDPVSGRPGRL
+506 YREDPVAFWLFDMYG
-521 LALRYVWSGHYL
+521 LAITSSKVEGVTLSPISTITFENATVKK
-533 LQGGR
+533 
-538 RDPEPHFH
+538 
-546 RYL
+546 

>member
-14 VLSVFAGCSS
+14 VLTVFAGCSS
-24 TPATEEGASSSGE
+24 TPATEEGASASGD

-43 ADSEYKDTLVFAMN
+43 ADSEYKDTLVYALN
-57 TDVQSMDPQIQN
+57 TDVQSLDPQIQN

-81 NTLLKFQD
+81 NTLLKFED

-154 FTSVEAPDPYT
+154 FTAVEAPDPYT

-196 YGLDLGTSAEGEN
+196 YGLDLGTSVEGEN

-246 IIPEAASRVIALETG
+246 VIPEAASRVIALETG

-266 DKPTDED
+266 DKPTNED
-273 LARLE
+273 LERLE
-278 ADTENYTVLR
+278 ADTENFTVLR

-304 IMSNTKVRQAI
+304 IISNTKVRQAI

-329 AGSAYPSTAP
+329 TGSAYPSTAP

-373 DTKII
+373 DTKIV

-410 WSALSASWNGVTADE
+410 WSALSASWNGITADE

-438 MRDAD
+438 MRVAD

-449 YTTSDTVHVRPGRLS
+449 YTTSETGLN
-464 GPVYDRHPQQ
+464 DRNYGFYSNAEVDALIEQGMQETDQQ
-474 RLQLRL
+474 KRVEI
-480 LLQRGSGCPHRAGY
+480 Y
-494 AGDRPAEAGGDL
+494 KEAMEIL
-506 QGSHGDPVSGRPGRL
+506 YREDPVAFWLFDMYG
-521 LALRYVWSGHYL
+521 LAITSSKVEGVTLSPISTITFENATVKK
-533 LQGGR
+533 
-538 RDPEPHFH
+538 
-546 RYL
+546 

>member
-14 VLSVFAGCSS
+14 VLTVFAGCSS
-24 TPATEEGASSSGE
+24 TPATEEGASASGD

-57 TDVQSMDPQIQN
+57 TDVQSLDPQIQN

-154 FTSVEAPDPYT
+154 FTAVEAPDPYT

-278 ADTENYTVLR
+278 ADTENFTVLR

-304 IMSNTKVRQAI
+304 IISNTKVRQAI

-329 AGSAYPSTAP
+329 TGSAYPSTAP

-373 DTKII
+373 DTKIV

-404 EIEVWE
+404 KIEVWE
-410 WSALSASWNGVTADE
+410 WSALNASWNGITADE

-449 YTTSDTVHVRPGRLS
+449 YTTSETGLN
-464 GPVYDRHPQQ
+464 DRNYGFYSNAEVDALIEQGMQETDQQ
-474 RLQLRL
+474 KRVEI
-480 LLQRGSGCPHRAGY
+480 Y
-494 AGDRPAEAGGDL
+494 KEAMEIL
-506 QGSHGDPVSGRPGRL
+506 YREDPVAFWLFDMYG
-521 LALRYVWSGHYL
+521 LAITSSKVEGVTLSPISTITFENATVKK
-533 LQGGR
+533 
-538 RDPEPHFH
+538 
-546 RYL
+546 

>member
-24 TPATEEGASSSGE
+24 TPATEEGASASGD

-43 ADSEYKDTLVFAMN
+43 ADSEYKDTLVYALN
-57 TDVQSMDPQIQN
+57 TDVQSLDPQIQN
-69 DTTSEQVVKMLY
+69 DTTSESVVKMLY
-81 NTLLKFQD
+81 NTLLKFED

-154 FTSVEAPDPYT
+154 FTAVEAPDPYT

-196 YGLDLGTSAEGEN
+196 YGLDLGTSVEGEN

-246 IIPEAASRVIALETG
+246 VIPEAASRVIALETG

-266 DKPTDED
+266 DKPTNED
-273 LARLE
+273 LERLE
-278 ADTENYTVLR
+278 ADTENFTVLR

-304 IMSNTKVRQAI
+304 IISNTKVRQAI

-329 AGSAYPSTAP
+329 TGSAYPSTAP
-339 LAPVTFGYSDLG
+339 LAPVTFGYSNLG

-373 DTKII
+373 DTKIV

-410 WSALSASWNGVTADE
+410 WSALSASWNGITADE

-449 YTTSDTVHVRPGRLS
+449 YTTSETGLN
-464 GPVYDRHPQQ
+464 DRNYGFYSNAEVDALIEQGMQETDQQ
-474 RLQLRL
+474 KRVEI
-480 LLQRGSGCPHRAGY
+480 Y
-494 AGDRPAEAGGDL
+494 KEAMEIL
-506 QGSHGDPVSGRPGRL
+506 YREDPVAFWLFDMYG
-521 LALRYVWSGHYL
+521 LAITSSKVEGVTLSPISTITFENATVKK
-533 LQGGR
+533 
-538 RDPEPHFH
+538 
-546 RYL
+546 

>member
-14 VLSVFAGCSS
+14 VLTVFAGCSS

-81 NTLLKFQD
+81 NTLLKFED

-154 FTSVEAPDPYT
+154 FTAVEAPDPYT

-196 YGLDLGTSAEGEN
+196 YGLDLGTSVEGEN

-246 IIPEAASRVIALETG
+246 VIPEAASRVIALETG

-266 DKPTDED
+266 DKPTNED
-273 LARLE
+273 LERLE
-278 ADTENYTVLR
+278 ADTENFTVLR

-304 IMSNTKVRQAI
+304 IISNTKVRQAI

-329 AGSAYPSTAP
+329 TGSAYPSTAP

-373 DTKII
+373 DTKIV

-410 WSALSASWNGVTADE
+410 WSALSASWNGITADE

-449 YTTSDTVHVRPGRLS
+449 YTTSETGLN
-464 GPVYDRHPQQ
+464 DRNYGFYSNAEVDALIEQGMQETDQQ
-474 RLQLRL
+474 KRVEI
-480 LLQRGSGCPHRAGY
+480 Y
-494 AGDRPAEAGGDL
+494 KEAMEIL
-506 QGSHGDPVSGRPGRL
+506 YREDPVAFWLFDMYG
-521 LALRYVWSGHYL
+521 LAITSSKVEGVTLSPISTITFENATVKK
-533 LQGGR
+533 
-538 RDPEPHFH
+538 
-546 RYL
+546 

>member
-14 VLSVFAGCSS
+14 VLTVFAGCSS
-24 TPATEEGASSSGE
+24 TPATEEGASASGD

-81 NTLLKFQD
+81 NTLLKFED

-154 FTSVEAPDPYT
+154 FTAVEAPDPYT

-184 SLGIMDADYIEQ
+184 SLGIMDADYIEK
-196 YGLDLGTSAEGEN
+196 YGLDLGTSVEGEN

-278 ADTENYTVLR
+278 ADTENFTVLR

-304 IMSNTKVRQAI
+304 IISNTKVRQAI

-329 AGSAYPSTAP
+329 TGSAYPSTAP

-373 DTKII
+373 DTKIV

-404 EIEVWE
+404 KIEVWE
-410 WSALSASWNGVTADE
+410 WSALSASWNGITADE

-449 YTTSDTVHVRPGRLS
+449 YTTSETGLN
-464 GPVYDRHPQQ
+464 DRNYGFYSNAEVDALIEQGMQETDQQ
-474 RLQLRL
+474 KRVEI
-480 LLQRGSGCPHRAGY
+480 Y
-494 AGDRPAEAGGDL
+494 KEAMEIL
-506 QGSHGDPVSGRPGRL
+506 YREDPVAFWLFDMYG
-521 LALRYVWSGHYL
+521 LAITSSKVEGVTLSPISTITFENATVKK
-533 LQGGR
+533 
-538 RDPEPHFH
+538 
-546 RYL
+546 

>member
-14 VLSVFAGCSS
+14 VLTVFAGCSS
-24 TPATEEGASSSGE
+24 TPATEEGASASGD

-154 FTSVEAPDPYT
+154 FTAVEAPDPYT
-165 VTITTDGPYGPME
+165 VTITTDAPYGPME

-278 ADTENYTVLR
+278 ADTENFTVLR

-304 IMSNTKVRQAI
+304 IISNTKVRQAI

-329 AGSAYPSTAP
+329 TGSAYPSTAP
-339 LAPVTFGYSDLG
+339 LAPVTFGYSNLG

-373 DTKII
+373 DTKIV

-410 WSALSASWNGVTADE
+410 WSALSASWNGITADE

-449 YTTSDTVHVRPGRLS
+449 YTTSETGLN
-464 GPVYDRHPQQ
+464 DRNYGFYSNAEVDALIEQGMQETDQQ
-474 RLQLRL
+474 KRVEI
-480 LLQRGSGCPHRAGY
+480 Y
-494 AGDRPAEAGGDL
+494 KEAMEIL
-506 QGSHGDPVSGRPGRL
+506 YREDPVAFWLFDMYG
-521 LALRYVWSGHYL
+521 LAITSSKVEGVTLSPISTITFENATVKK
-533 LQGGR
+533 
-538 RDPEPHFH
+538 
-546 RYL
+546 

>member
-14 VLSVFAGCSS
+14 VLTVFAGCSS
-24 TPATEEGASSSGE
+24 TPATEEGASASGD

-43 ADSEYKDTLVFAMN
+43 ADSEYKDTLVYALN
-57 TDVQSMDPQIQN
+57 TDVQSLDPQIQN

-81 NTLLKFQD
+81 NTLLKFED

-154 FTSVEAPDPYT
+154 FTAVEAPDPYT

-196 YGLDLGTSAEGEN
+196 YGLDLGTSVEGEN

-228 RFDDYFGTPAKLQ
+228 RFDEYFGTPAKLQ

-246 IIPEAASRVIALETG
+246 VIPEAASRVIALETG

-266 DKPTDED
+266 DKPTNED
-273 LARLE
+273 LERLE
-278 ADTENYTVLR
+278 ADTENFTVLR
-288 KPTISQRL
+288 RPTISQRL

-304 IMSNTKVRQAI
+304 IISNTKVRQAI

-329 AGSAYPSTAP
+329 TGSAYPSTAP

-362 LLAEAGYPDGF
+362 LLAEAGYPDCF
-373 DTKII
+373 DTKIV

-410 WSALSASWNGVTADE
+410 WSALSASWNGITADE

-449 YTTSDTVHVRPGRLS
+449 YTTSETGLN
-464 GPVYDRHPQQ
+464 DRNYGFYSNAEVDALIEQGMQETDQQ
-474 RLQLRL
+474 KRVEI
-480 LLQRGSGCPHRAGY
+480 Y
-494 AGDRPAEAGGDL
+494 KEAMEIL
-506 QGSHGDPVSGRPGRL
+506 YREDPVAFWLFDMYG
-521 LALRYVWSGHYL
+521 LAITSSKVEGVTLSPISTITFENATVKK
-533 LQGGR
+533 
-538 RDPEPHFH
+538 
-546 RYL
+546 

>member
-14 VLSVFAGCSS
+14 VLTVFAGCSS

-81 NTLLKFQD
+81 NTLLKFED

-154 FTSVEAPDPYT
+154 FTAVEAPDPYT

-196 YGLDLGTSAEGEN
+196 YGLDLGTSVEGEN

-246 IIPEAASRVIALETG
+246 VIPEAASRVIALETG

-278 ADTENYTVLR
+278 ADTENFTVLR

-304 IMSNTKVRQAI
+304 IISNTKVRQAI

-329 AGSAYPSTAP
+329 TGSAYPSTAP

-373 DTKII
+373 DTKIV

-410 WSALSASWNGVTADE
+410 WSALSASWNGITADE

-449 YTTSDTVHVRPGRLS
+449 YTTSETGLN
-464 GPVYDRHPQQ
+464 DRNYGFYSNAEVDALIEQGMQETDQQ
-474 RLQLRL
+474 KRVEI
-480 LLQRGSGCPHRAGY
+480 Y
-494 AGDRPAEAGGDL
+494 KEAMEIL
-506 QGSHGDPVSGRPGRL
+506 YREDPVAFWLFDMYG
-521 LALRYVWSGHYL
+521 LAITSSKVEGVTLSPISTITFENATVKK
-533 LQGGR
+533 
-538 RDPEPHFH
+538 
-546 RYL
+546 